1 MGFVNAST
9 LSPRVLPTPEP
20 GSGQADEVDALLSE
34 WAGPLLVL
42 GAPGTGKTSL
52 VARAAV
58 RALGGGGRPPL
69 VLASSRAAA
78 SGLRNRIAHGV
89 GRTSQPAVTTV
100 HALCRTLVERFS
112 DDAGRRLLTAPEQEF
127 RVRELLRGS
136 AAGWPV
142 SLGHAVET
150 AGFARQVRG
159 VLARARQLGLD
170 PEDVVRFGE
179 EAELPEW
186 AAVGRFFAEYLDVLD
201 AEQVLD
207 YAELVHRTR
216 ILIADPEV
224 AASLRA
230 ELGAVLVDDVV
241 DLDPAQVG
249 LVRALVPPG
258 ESILATADPLS
269 AVNAF
274 RGAHPRIA
282 TDFPAIFTSR
292 GGAPA
297 TVRQLTQGHRM
308 VGEVTTVVAR
318 IAARLPQT
326 GGRPLPAT
334 PAPGAGTVE
343 VVTCPSDAAQAA
355 AIATRIRQAHMLGGI
370 EYSDM
375 AVLVR
380 SGRAQLPLVARALA
394 AAGVPVDVAAD
405 EIVLAA
411 SQAVRPLLLGLEV
424 VARGSVDP
432 SEAERLLTSPLAGFD
447 PIGLRHLVRQWRAA
461 HPGVTLE
468 SGGVPAA
475 AEVLAAAV
483 NGPGWAATVTSP
495 QQRRLA
501 DFIRLLEAARA
512 ACDAV
517 RRPDEVAW
525 QLWRGS
531 RWPARLREESLRG
544 GQTGRQADRDLDAVM
559 AFFELAGDTA
569 AGHGTTA
576 VRAFLTEV
584 ASQQIPADR
593 ERESRL
599 AARGVQVMT
608 VHRAKG
614 RQWAVVVVAG
624 AQEGAWPPGRRV
636 SAVLEPQRLTSSGIG
651 PRPDPR
657 EQLADERRLFH
668 LACSRASRHLM
679 VTSTVGVDGEANQPS
694 RFISELGI
702 APCPAGAGQPVT
714 LPGLVAQLRRV
725 LLEPG
730 TRRDERQGAA
740 ATLARLAA
748 ASDADGRPFAPAADP
763 ARWWG
768 VREVSSPPRGEAG
781 SIRLSPSQVGEILTC
796 PRRYFLN
803 RSARAGGPPVVSASL
818 GSVIHL
824 VVQHAN
830 RSGPDVGEVGGY
842 LDAAWQHL
850 RFEAGW
856 LSAVERAEAEVCVE
870 RFLAWREQRPNE
882 LVGTEGP
889 FEMTVHAEQHE
900 VTVAGTVD
908 RLERTPQGRLQ
919 VVDFKTGRVA
929 PTRAEVAGMEQL
941 GIYQLAVEAG
951 ALAVDGSH
959 GAGGSAGAA
968 AVFLRKPGA
977 RDDLPREFSQDPLSV
992 RPHLSEDPAEM
1003 AFPTWVHHRISQAA
1017 AVVADGQYH
1026 AAPGPQCRRCAFA
1039 DSCPASGRGGQ
1050 VLR

>member
-9 LSPRVLPTPEP
+9 LSPGIRTPER
-20 GSGQADEVDALLSE
+20 GSGPVDDIDALLSE
-34 WAGPLLVL
+34 WTGPLLVL

-52 VARAAV
+52 IARAAV
-58 RALGGGGRPPL
+58 LALNCEARPPL
-69 VLASSRAAA
+69 VIAPSRAAA
-78 SGLRNRIAHGV
+78 SGLRNRIALGV

-127 RVRELLRGS
+127 RVRELLTES
-136 AAGWPV
+136 AARWPD
-142 SLGHAVET
+142 SLQRAVAT
-150 AGFARQVRG
+150 RGFARHVRG

-179 EAELPEW
+179 EAGLPEW
-186 AAVGRFFAEYLDVLD
+186 AAAGRFFAEYLDVLD

-207 YAELVHRTR
+207 YAELVHRAR
-216 ILIADPEV
+216 ILLTDPEV

-230 ELGAVLVDDVV
+230 EVGSVLVDDVV
-241 DLDPAQVG
+241 DLDPAQIG

-292 GGAPA
+292 DGAPA
-297 TVRQLTQGHRM
+297 TVRQLCQGHRM
-308 VGEVTTVVAR
+308 ASEVSTVVAR

-326 GGRPLPAT
+326 GGRPLLAT
-334 PAPGAGTVE
+334 PAPGSGTVE
-343 VVTCPSDAAQAA
+343 VVTCASEAAQAA
-355 AIATRIRQAHMLGGI
+355 AIATRIRQAHLLEGI
-370 EYSDM
+370 EYPDM

-394 AAGVPVDVAAD
+394 SAGVPVDVAAD

-411 SQAVRPLLLGLEV
+411 SQAVRPLLLALEA
-424 VARGSVDP
+424 VARGSVEP

-461 HPGVTLE
+461 NPAVTLDT
-468 SGGVPAA
+468 GRVLAT
-475 AEVLAAAV
+475 AEALAAAV
-483 NGPGWAATVTSP
+483 NAPGWAATETSP
-495 QQRRLA
+495 QQRRLMA
-501 DFIRLLEAARA
+501 FVRLLAAARA
-512 ACDAV
+512 ACDAE
-517 RRPDEVAW
+517 RRPDDIAW

-569 AGHGTTA
+569 AGHGAAA

-599 AARGVQVMT
+599 TARGVQVLT
-608 VHRAKG
+608 VHRAQG
-614 RQWAVVVVAG
+614 RQWSVVVVAG

-668 LACSRASRHLM
+668 LACSRARQHLM
-679 VTSTVGVDGEANQPS
+679 VTSTAGVDGEANQPS
-694 RFISELGI
+694 RFVAELGVD
-702 APCPAGAGQPVT
+702 PHPAVVGLPVT
-714 LPGLVAQLRRV
+714 LPGLVVRLRRV
-725 LLEPG
+725 LLEPE
-730 TRRDERQGAA
+730 RPLVERQGAA

-748 ASDADGRPFAPAADP
+748 ASDDAGRPLVAAADP

-768 VREVSSPPRGEAG
+768 VRPVSSSTRRETG

-830 RSGPDVGEVGGY
+830 RTGLDIGEAGGY

-882 LVGTEGP
+882 LVGTEVP
-889 FEMTVHAEQHE
+889 FEMTVDAGEHG
-900 VTVAGTVD
+900 VTVAGAVD
-908 RLERTPQGRLQ
+908 RLERTPQGGLQ

-929 PTRAEVAGMEQL
+929 PTKAEVAGMEQL
-941 GIYQLAVEAG
+941 GIYQLAVEVG
-951 ALAVDGSH
+951 AFTVDGSP
-959 GAGGSAGAA
+959 GTGSAGAA
-968 AVFLRKPGA
+968 AVFLRKPGG
-977 RDDLPREFSQDPLSV
+977 RDDLPREFSQEPLSA
-992 RPHLSEDPAEM
+992 RPHLSEDPEETR
-1003 AFPTWVHHRISQAA
+1003 FPTWVHHRISQAA
-1017 AVVADGQYH
+1017 AVVAEGQFH

>member
-1 MGFVNAST
+1 MNAST
-9 LSPRVLPTPEP
+9 VSPARLATPER
-20 GSGQADEVDALLSE
+20 GSGPVDEVDAVLWE
-34 WAGPLLVL
+34 WTGPLLVL

-58 RALGGGGRPPL
+58 RALRSGDRPPL
-69 VLASSRAAA
+69 VIATSRAAA
-78 SGLRNRIAHGV
+78 SGLRNRIALGV

-100 HALCRTLVERFS
+100 HALCRNLVERFS
-112 DDAGRRLLTAPEQEF
+112 DDDAGRRLLTAPEQEF
-127 RVRELLRGS
+127 RVRELLRES

-142 SLGHAVET
+142 SLRQAVDT
-150 AGFARQVRG
+150 RGFARQVRG

-179 EAELPEW
+179 AADLPEW
-186 AAVGRFFAEYLDVLD
+186 VAVGRFFAEYLDVLD

-207 YAELVHRTR
+207 YAELVHRAR
-216 ILIADPEV
+216 ILVADPEV
-224 AASLRA
+224 AASLLA
-230 ELGAVLVDDVV
+230 ELGSVLVDDVV

-282 TDFPAIFTSR
+282 TDFPAIFTSST
-292 GGAPA
+292 GAPA
-297 TVRQLTQGHRM
+297 VVRQLSEGHRM
-308 VGEVTTVVAR
+308 VTEVAAVVAR

-334 PAPGAGTVE
+334 PAPGAGTVD
-343 VVTCPSDAAQAA
+343 VVTCSSEAAQAA
-355 AIATRIRQAHMLGGI
+355 AIATRIRRAHLLQGI

-411 SQAVRPLLLGLEV
+411 SQAVRPLLLALEV
-424 VARGSVDP
+424 VERGTVEP

-447 PIGLRHLVRQWRAA
+447 PISLRHLVRQWRAA
-461 HPGVTLE
+461 HRGATLE
-468 SGGVPAA
+468 TGGIPST
-475 AEVLAAAV
+475 AEVLAAAL
-483 NGPGWAATVTSP
+483 NGPGWAAAATSP
-495 QQRRLA
+495 QQRRLVE
-501 DFIRLLEAARA
+501 FVRLLDAARE
-512 ACDAV
+512 ACDAE

-531 RWPARLREESLRG
+531 NWPARLRDESLRG
-544 GQTGRQADRDLDAVM
+544 GQTGRQADRDLDAVL

-569 AGHGTTA
+569 TGQGATA
-576 VRAFLTEV
+576 IRAFLAEV

-599 AARGVQVMT
+599 AARGVQVLT

-614 RQWAVVVVAG
+614 RQWSVVVVAG

-636 SAVLEPQRLTSSGIG
+636 SSVLEPQRLTSSGIG
-651 PRPDPR
+651 PRADPR

-668 LACSRASRHLM
+668 LACSRARRQLM

-694 RFISELGI
+694 RFVGELGVD
-702 APCPAGAGQPVT
+702 PHPAIDGPPVT
-714 LPGLVAQLRRV
+714 LPGLVARLRRV

-730 TRRDERQGAA
+730 TPLGERQGAA
-740 ATLARLAA
+740 AALARLAS
-748 ASDADGRPFAPAADP
+748 ASDDAGRPLVPAADP
-763 ARWWG
+763 SRWWG
-768 VREVSSPPRGEAG
+768 VREVSSPARGEAG

-830 RSGPDVGEVGGY
+830 RTGPDLGEVGAY

-882 LVGTEGP
+882 LVGTEVP
-889 FEMTVHAEQHE
+889 FEMTVDAGQHV

-908 RLERTPQGRLQ
+908 RLERTPLGLLR

-929 PTRAEVAGMEQL
+929 PTKVEVAGMEQL

-951 ALAVDGSH
+951 AFAVDGSH

-977 RDDLPREFSQDPLSV
+977 RDDLPREFSQEPLSL
-992 RPHLSEDPAEM
+992 RPHLSDDPEEVG
-1003 AFPTWVHHRISQAA
+1003 FPTWVHQRISQAA
-1017 AVVADGQYH
+1017 AVAAEGQYR

-1039 DSCPASGRGGQ
+1039 DSCPASGRGEQ